1 MAGYKK
7 EYLDSQRGKL
17 SEALK
22 KAFLAGQNIVYAV
35 TTDYSIV
42 REMLRYQPLILTREK
57 AETKQA
63 GAVNHKDG
71 IVTVEKTI
79 SLSQTL
85 FFGLDGL
92 KNLKP
97 QAASICVVLA
107 SARVEL
113 NVELNAVLKQYV
125 AKVAGLSSDITNLCY
140 SSSMVIVVTPVV
152 PEIPAEIAIYCR
164 IVRVE
169 NPADWEIRNTIIDLV
184 RQLDGKDISNAPG
197 KDTYLRQVLL
207 YTKGLTLQKIRQTFS
222 RIKSELDKVFVLP
235 NHTDEFTEFERIIV
249 DEKTQMIE
257 NSGILKLQKSGRSLK
272 QVNGMQSFVKWLEMR
287 HAIIENPEEA
297 KRCANI
303 PQPKGVLLSGIPG
316 TGKSLAAKTTAH
328 VFGDLPLLQ
337 LDMGNIMDKYQGE
350 SEHKLEEALKL
361 TEAMSPCVLW
371 IDEIEKGIAG
381 ASGGSG
387 SSDSMQRIFGKLL
400 TWMQEKEDK
409 GVCCFVFATAN
420 SIDNIPP
427 ELFRS
432 GRFDEK
438 FFTFLPSASECIDIF
453 REIIIAQNKAYAKL
467 NNMNGNTNNSSRLF
481 APEISSRHF
490 FKKILDSNHVLPDRD
505 ESVKGK
511 APRENK
517 FMTGSDIEAI
527 IERAKLIMFH
537 ESNAN
542 IHNSQYVYGENKFEV
557 VLLKAID
564 EIKTYGQTNARNVA
578 LCFSQLAEYN
588 FTPVSEK
595 VIVPFEFYE
604 IPNAEDG
611 EKFPFDLTSEKARN
625 YRNSLLTDYD
635 REMFRYLGMAVNQYI
650 KPNK

>member
-1 MAGYKK
+1 MTGYKK

-57 AETKQA
+57 AETKQI

-71 IVTVEKTI
+71 VVTIEKTT

-85 FFGLDGL
+85 FFGLDSL

-107 SARVEL
+107 SAKVEL
-113 NVELNAVLKQYV
+113 NGELNAVLKQYV
-125 AKVAGLSSDITNLCY
+125 AKVAGLSNDITNLCY
-140 SSSMVIVVTPVV
+140 SSSMVIVVTPVA
-152 PEIPAEIAIYCR
+152 PEIPAEIASYCR

-169 NPADWEIRNTIIDLV
+169 NPADWEIHNTIIDLV
-184 RQLDGKDISNAPG
+184 KQLDGKDISNAPG

-222 RIKSELDKVFVLP
+222 RIKSELDKVFILP
-235 NHTDEFTEFERIIV
+235 SHVDEFAEFERIIV

-257 NSGILKLQKSGRSLK
+257 NSGILKLQKPGRSLK

-287 HAIIENPEEA
+287 RAIIKNPEEA
-297 KRCANI
+297 RRQANI

-387 SSDSMQRIFGKLL
+387 SSDSMQRIFGKL
-400 TWMQEKEDK
+400 
-409 GVCCFVFATAN
+409 
-420 SIDNIPP
+420 
-427 ELFRS
+427 
-432 GRFDEK
+432 
-438 FFTFLPSASECIDIF
+438 
-453 REIIIAQNKAYAKL
+453 
-467 NNMNGNTNNSSRLF
+467 
-481 APEISSRHF
+481 
-490 FKKILDSNHVLPDRD
+490 
-505 ESVKGK
+505 
-511 APRENK
+511 
-517 FMTGSDIEAI
+517 
-527 IERAKLIMFH
+527 
-537 ESNAN
+537 
-542 IHNSQYVYGENKFEV
+542 
-557 VLLKAID
+557 
-564 EIKTYGQTNARNVA
+564 
-578 LCFSQLAEYN
+578 
-588 FTPVSEK
+588 
-595 VIVPFEFYE
+595 
-604 IPNAEDG
+604 
-611 EKFPFDLTSEKARN
+611 
-625 YRNSLLTDYD
+625 
-635 REMFRYLGMAVNQYI
+635 
-650 KPNK
+650 

>member
-57 AETKQA
+57 PETKQI

-71 IVTVEKTI
+71 VVTIEKTTL
-79 SLSQTL
+79 LSQTL
-85 FFGLDGL
+85 FFGLDSL

-97 QAASICVVLA
+97 QSASICVVLA
-107 SARVEL
+107 SAKVEL
-113 NVELNAVLKQYV
+113 NGELNAVLKQYV

-140 SSSMVIVVTPVV
+140 SSSMVIVVTPVA
-152 PEIPAEIAIYCR
+152 PEIPAEIATYCR

-169 NPADWEIRNTIIDLV
+169 NPADWEIHNTIIDLV
-184 RQLDGKDISNAPG
+184 KQLDGKDISNAPG

-222 RIKSELDKVFVLP
+222 RIKSELDKVFILP
-235 NHTDEFTEFERIIV
+235 SHVDEFAEFERIIV

-257 NSGILKLQKSGRSLK
+257 NSGILKLQKPGRSLK

-287 HAIIENPEEA
+287 RAIIRNPEEA
-297 KRCANI
+297 RKQANI

-361 TEAMSPCVLW
+361 TEAMSPCILW

-381 ASGGSG
+381 ASGASG

-400 TWMQEKEDK
+400 TWMQGKEDK

-453 REIIIAQNKAYAKL
+453 KGIIDAQNKAYAR
-467 NNMNGNTNNSSRLF
+467 MNDVDGKTNRSSQLF

-490 FKKILDSNHVLPDRD
+490 FKKILEGNHVLPDRG
-505 ESVKGK
+505 ESVQGK

-527 IERAKLIMFH
+527 IERAKLIMFY
-537 ESNAN
+537 ENNADT
-542 IHNSQYVYGENKFEV
+542 HNAQYVYGENKFKDA
-557 VLLKAID
+557 LLKAID

-578 LCFSQLAEYN
+578 LCFSRLAEYN
-588 FTPVSEK
+588 FTPVSER
-595 VIVPFEFYE
+595 VIVPFKFYE
-604 IPNAEDG
+604 MPDRENE
-611 EKFPFDLTSEKARN
+611 EKCPFDLTSEKAKD